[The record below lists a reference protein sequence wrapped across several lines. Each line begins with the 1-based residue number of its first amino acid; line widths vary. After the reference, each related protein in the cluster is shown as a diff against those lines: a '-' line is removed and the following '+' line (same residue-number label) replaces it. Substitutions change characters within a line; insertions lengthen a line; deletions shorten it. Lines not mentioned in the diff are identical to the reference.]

1 MHGCQLQGRHAIAAM
16 RLKKHVFCHLSYLI
30 HQFFI
35 PVSPASQSQIDSQ
48 STSNDVPGLRANVST
63 TSPQVV
69 WNCANN
75 SCNISNSRLMS
86 VSKSGREMQR
96 RLLSNWHG
104 ILGIL
109 LLRSF
114 ENTMD
119 PIQKKVVYDKVG
131 IPLIPPSRSQNCDP
145 KVPAPRLSGVS
156 NGSLP
161 PSTNFFKAAL
171 RPGRRTLWRGVT

>member
-1 MHGCQLQGRHAIAAM
+1 M

-35 PVSPASQSQIDSQ
+35 PASPASQSQIDSQ
-48 STSNDVPGLRANVST
+48 STSSEVPGLRANVST

-96 RLLSNWHG
+96 RLLSNWPG
-104 ILGIL
+104 ILGVL
-109 LLRSF
+109 LLRI
-114 ENTMD
+114 
-119 PIQKKVVYDKVG
+119 PWIQFKK
-131 IPLIPPSRSQNCDP
+131 
-145 KVPAPRLSGVS
+145 
-156 NGSLP
+156 GSLRQSGDPTNP
-161 PSTNFFKAAL
+161 PKSKPEL
-171 RPGRRTLWRGVT
+171 RS